1 MYAIGF
7 DIGGT
12 KCAVS
17 IGELGEGSIRVLG
30 RYEIPTT
37 TPHETMDAL
46 LPQAIE
52 WKKKYSVTSAGIS
65 CGGPL
70 DSATGVIV
78 SPPNLPLWHGFA
90 IVDYIK
96 EKSGLI
102 AALENDANACAV
114 AEWKFGAGQGTRN
127 MVFFTF
133 GTGLGAGLIL
143 DGKLYSGTS
152 GNAGELGH
160 IRLSKTGP
168 VGYGKEGSFEGFCSG
183 GGISRLAV
191 MMAKRR
197 KNMPKCI
204 EAMGGYEAVTTKKLA
219 EAAFAGD
226 RFAKKVFDKSGEM
239 LGKGLSLVIDIVNP
253 QRVVIGGVFMRS
265 GELLIPAMK
274 RVIEQEEL
282 TDSARVCEIV
292 PAKLS
297 ENVGDIAALA
307 IAEGVQ
313 V

>member
-30 RYEIPTT
+30 RLEVPTT

-46 LPQAIE
+46 LPKAIE
-52 WKKKYSVTSAGIS
+52 WKEAYGAAVAGIS

-70 DSATGVIV
+70 DSKTGVIV

-96 EKSGLI
+96 QKSGLA

-114 AEWKFGAGQGTRN
+114 AEWKFGAGQGTQN

-143 DGKLYSGTS
+143 DGRLYSGTN
-152 GNAGELGH
+152 GNAGEFGH
-160 IRLSKTGP
+160 IRLAKTGP

-191 MMAKRR
+191 MMAK
-197 KNMPKCI
+197 KCKKCPKCI
-204 EAMGGYEAVTTKKLA
+204 EDMGGFDGVTTKKLA
-219 EAAFAGD
+219 EAAKAGD

-239 LGKGLSLVIDIVNP
+239 LGKGMSLVIDIVNP
-253 QRVVIGGVFMRS
+253 ERVVIGGVFMRS
-265 GELLIPAMK
+265 GELLVPAMK
-274 RVIEQEEL
+274 RVIEKEAL